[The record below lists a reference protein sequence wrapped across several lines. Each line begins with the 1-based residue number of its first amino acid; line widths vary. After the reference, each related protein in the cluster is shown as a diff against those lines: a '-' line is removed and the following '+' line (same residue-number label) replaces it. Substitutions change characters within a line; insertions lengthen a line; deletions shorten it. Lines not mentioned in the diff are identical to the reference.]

1 MYPSTINHPPL
12 KIKPKTEEKETK
24 AHEVEVY
31 TLDYYNLFFDNVAEL
46 MTRAAS
52 WEDKDKETDQMHMK
66 VRVLIR

>member
-1 MYPSTINHPPL
+1 MKSKSI
-12 KIKPKTEEKETK
+12 
-24 AHEVEVY
+24 VY